1 MRRQRQSYS
10 TESVTACHCNACK
23 KRTGSAYG
31 LSLAVDDSAVQECAG
46 TTNTFTRPGDSGRQL
61 QYEFCPRCGTT
72 IRWRV
77 ELIANRQV
85 YAAGALDDPKAIKV
99 ASEMYTDDAL
109 PFARLGCE
117 LSCSGAPDDNLRL
130 AAIEKTK
137 SLW

>member
-1 MRRQRQSYS
+1 ML
-10 TESVTACHCNACK
+10 VTACHCNACK

-31 LSLAVDDSAVQECAG
+31 ISLVVEDTAVQKFVG
-46 TTNTFTRPGDSGRQL
+46 TTKTFTRAGDSGKQVH
-61 QYEFCPRCGTT
+61 YEFCPHCGTT

-109 PFARLGCE
+109 PFARLGCK
-117 LSCSGAPDDNLRL
+117 LSCSGAPDDNLRI
-130 AAIEKTK
+130 AATEKTK